1 MKRRIL
7 FVDRDGTII
16 AEPNDECVDDL
27 SKFRLMPGVIT
38 ALRSLQQRYGY
49 ELVMVTNQDG
59 LNTPEYP
66 LDAFLRVQ
74 NFLMDLLTAEGIKFT
89 EVCIDASTAMQPS
102 SRRKP
107 STEMVRHYCTAD
119 LDMQASAVVGDRLT
133 DIQLANALGVPSIL
147 LQSAESKAMNADPT
161 LASCTASSWRQ
172 VEECVRRLARSATIK
187 RVTNE
192 TEVEVSIT
200 LDGEGRTDIS
210 TGIGFL
216 DHMLEQLVVHSGIDA
231 TIRTKGDLH
240 VDEHHSVEDTAL
252 TLGAALRD
260 AIGSKVGTAR
270 YGFVLPMD
278 EAQARIA
285 LDLSGRPFLRWHVPL
300 RLDHLGGMPLDL
312 VEHFFRSLS
321 TSAMI
326 TLHVKA
332 EGRNDHH
339 IVESV
344 FKGVGRALGQ
354 AIAETS
360 TNRLPTSKGRL

>member
-16 AEPNDECVDDL
+16 AEPSDERIDDL
-27 SKFRLMPGVIT
+27 SKFRMMSGALT

-66 LDAFLRVQ
+66 LDSFLRVQ
-74 NFLMDLLTAEGIKFT
+74 NFLMDLLKAEGIVFT
-89 EVCIDASTAMQPS
+89 EVCIDASTEVQPS

-107 STEMVRHYCTAD
+107 STEMLRHYCTDD
-119 LDMQASAVVGDRLT
+119 LDMQRSAVIGDRLT
-133 DIQLANALGVPSIL
+133 DIQLADALGVPSIL
-147 LQSAESKAMNADPT
+147 LQSAESKAMNADP
-161 LASCTASSWRQ
+161 AHAYCTASSWAQ
-172 VEECVRRLARSATIK
+172 VEQCVRRLARSATIK

-192 TEVEVSIT
+192 STVEVSIA
-200 LDGEGRTDIS
+200 LDGDGRAAID
-210 TGIGFL
+210 TGIGFF

-231 TIRTKGDLH
+231 TIRTNGDLH

-252 TLGAALRD
+252 AFGEALRN
-260 AIGSKVGTAR
+260 AIGGKYGIAR

-285 LDLSGRPFLRWHVPL
+285 LDLSGRPFLRWDVPL
-300 RLDHLGGMPLDL
+300 RLDYLGGMPLDL
-312 VEHFFRSLS
+312 IEHFFRSLS
-321 TSAMI
+321 TTAMI
-326 TLHVKA
+326 TLHVEADGK
-332 EGRNDHH
+332 NDHH

-344 FKGVGRALGQ
+344 FKGVGRALGL
-354 AIAETS
+354 ALAETG
-360 TNRLPTSKGRL
+360 TNRLPTSKGTL